1 MTKNSMKKYLPLLIT
16 IIPALFLYRM
26 IIFGE
31 IVTANDD
38 LARHPINEWRDK
50 YIAENENMP
59 QWYPNLFSGMPSYG
73 GYIYMTGDPTKLF
86 RNTILFNLGLKVWF
100 FLSLGGFGT
109 FFLLKTLGSSS
120 NAGVL
125 GGLITGLTPYGF
137 GLVNAGHL
145 NKIFAMAYVPW
156 VIACF
161 LVFMKKKSLKSI
173 CVLSLIT
180 ALQLWANHPQ
190 IVYYTW
196 MIIGFYYVW
205 SIGIEYNNKSFS
217 LASKL
222 YELGGVLVALFLAL
236 IMVSDPY
243 NEVYTFQKHSN
254 RGAKSVLEKMEKTS
268 LGTNWNYATQWSF
281 HPKEVISF
289 VYPYFYGL
297 QNFSTRDLK
306 SAAYWGY
313 MPFTQSTHYLGLIA
327 LILASIGALLK
338 KPDKISLFF
347 WITTILILITGFGN
361 FFPLLYKPFF
371 ELFPFFS
378 KFRIPSMIYALLPIT
393 ISILA
398 ARGYDILVSS
408 KGEKHPFKKAFYF
421 VGGIVAV
428 SFLFLIVSDF
438 MIDFSSSKD
447 GRYNSSTQG
456 QLRSIR
462 YDLFNKGCF
471 LAISVSLCFL
481 GLYFSYVKNKI
492 SKSLFNFGVIGLI
505 ILDLGILNNEFINVK
520 PKKNMDRMF
529 QKNSIIDHL
538 ISDKSNFRVFPADEI
553 TSNKYSYWNVESI
566 GGYRPIKLRAYQ
578 DLMDAGG
585 FNRSH
590 ILDMLNVKY
599 VLTRKK
605 INNPNFIPVEE
616 IQGIYENKKVLP
628 KAWIIGDLKIVES
641 QKESL
646 TETLMTGFNPYSSAV
661 VLKYEGDYMPANAN
675 GQAIIKLKK
684 ENTIEINCQ
693 SETGGLLVVSEIYY
707 KPGWKAF
714 VNGVET
720 KIYQTNH
727 ILRSVYIP
735 AGESE
740 VLFEYDNSRWQ
751 NTRMLSR
758 ISLLT
763 VLMLIGFSILRER
776 KQKSN

>member
-156 VIACF
+156 VLACF

-180 ALQLWANHPQ
+180 ALHLWANHPQ

-205 SIGIEYNNKSFS
+205 SIGTEYKNKSFS

-222 YELGGVLVALFLAL
+222 YELGGVLIAIILAL
-236 IMVSDPY
+236 LMVSDPY

-254 RGAKSVLEKMEKTS
+254 RGAKSVLEKMEETS

-327 LILASIGALLK
+327 LILASIGALIK

-347 WITTILILITGFGN
+347 WITTILILITGFGK

-398 ARGYDILVSS
+398 AKGYDILVSS
-408 KGEKHPFKKAFYF
+408 KGEKHIFKKAFYF

-447 GRYNSSTQG
+447 GRYNSSIQG

-481 GLYFSYVKNKI
+481 GLYYSYVKNKI

-529 QKNSIIDHL
+529 KKNSIIDHL

-605 INNPNFIPVEE
+605 INNPNFIPVGDMK
-616 IQGIYENKKVLP
+616 GIYENKKVLP

-646 TETLMTGFNPYSSAV
+646 METLMTGFNPYSSAV
-661 VLKYEGDYMPANAN
+661 VLKYEGDDMPANVN
-675 GQAIIKLKK
+675 GQAIIKLKE
-684 ENTIEINCQ
+684 ENKIEINCQ
-693 SETGGLLVVSEIYY
+693 SETGGLLVLSEVYY

-735 AGESE
+735 SGESE

-758 ISLLT
+758 ISLFT
-763 VLMLIGFSILRER
+763 VLILIGFSILRER

>member
-156 VIACF
+156 VLACF

-205 SIGIEYNNKSFS
+205 SIGTEYKNKSFS

-222 YELGGVLVALFLAL
+222 YELGGVLIALILAL
-236 IMVSDPY
+236 LMVSDPY

-254 RGAKSVLEKMEKTS
+254 RGAKSVLEKMEETS

-347 WITTILILITGFGN
+347 WITTILILITGFGK

-398 ARGYDILVSS
+398 AKGYDILVSS
-408 KGEKHPFKKAFYF
+408 KGEKHIFKKAFYF

-447 GRYNSSTQG
+447 GRYNSSIQG

-481 GLYFSYVKNKI
+481 GLYYSYVKNKI

-529 QKNSIIDHL
+529 KKNSIIDHL

-553 TSNKYSYWNVESI
+553 TSNKYSYWNIESI

-605 INNPNFIPVEE
+605 INNPNFIPVGDMK
-616 IQGIYENKKVLP
+616 GIYENKKVLP

-646 TETLMTGFNPYSSAV
+646 METLMTGFNPYSSAV
-661 VLKYEGDYMPANAN
+661 VLKYEGDDMPANVN
-675 GQAIIKLKK
+675 GQAIIKLKE
-684 ENTIEINCQ
+684 ENKIEINCQ
-693 SETGGLLVVSEIYY
+693 SETGGLLVLSEVYY

-735 AGESE
+735 SGESE
-740 VLFEYDNSRWQ
+740 VLFEYDDSRWQ

-758 ISLLT
+758 ISILT
-763 VLMLIGFSILRER
+763 VLILIGFSILRER

>member
-156 VIACF
+156 VLACF

-205 SIGIEYNNKSFS
+205 SIGTEYKNKSFS

-222 YELGGVLVALFLAL
+222 YELGGVVIAIILAL

-254 RGAKSVLEKMEKTS
+254 RGAKSVLEKMEETS

-347 WITTILILITGFGN
+347 WITTILILITGFGK

-398 ARGYDILVSS
+398 AKGYDILVSS
-408 KGEKHPFKKAFYF
+408 KGEKHIFKKAFYF

-447 GRYNSSTQG
+447 GRYNSSIQG

-481 GLYFSYVKNKI
+481 GLYYSYVKNKI

-529 QKNSIIDHL
+529 KKNSIIDHL

-605 INNPNFIPVEE
+605 INNPNFIPVGDMK
-616 IQGIYENKKVLP
+616 GIYENKKVLP

-646 TETLMTGFNPYSSAV
+646 METLMTGFNPYSSAV
-661 VLKYEGDYMPANAN
+661 VLKYEGDDMPANVN
-675 GQAIIKLKK
+675 GQAIIKLKE
-684 ENTIEINCQ
+684 ENKIEINCQ
-693 SETGGLLVVSEIYY
+693 SETGGLLVLSEVYY

-735 AGESE
+735 SGESE
-740 VLFEYDNSRWQ
+740 VLFEYDDSRWQ

-758 ISLLT
+758 ISILT

>member
-156 VIACF
+156 VLACF

-180 ALQLWANHPQ
+180 ALHLWANHPQ

-205 SIGIEYNNKSFS
+205 SIGTEYKNKSFS
-217 LASKL
+217 LVSKL
-222 YELGGVLVALFLAL
+222 YELGGVLIAIILAL
-236 IMVSDPY
+236 LMVSDPY

-254 RGAKSVLEKMEKTS
+254 RGAKSVLEKMDETS

-347 WITTILILITGFGN
+347 WITTILILITGFGK

-398 ARGYDILVSS
+398 AKGYDILVSS
-408 KGEKHPFKKAFYF
+408 KGEKHIFKKAFYF

-447 GRYNSSTQG
+447 GRYNSSIQG

-481 GLYFSYVKNKI
+481 GLYYSYVKNKI

-529 QKNSIIDHL
+529 KKNSIIDHL

-605 INNPNFIPVEE
+605 INNPNFIPVGDMK
-616 IQGIYENKKVLP
+616 GIYENKKVLP

-646 TETLMTGFNPYSSAV
+646 METLMTGFNPYSSAV
-661 VLKYEGDYMPANAN
+661 VLKYEGDDMPANVN
-675 GQAIIKLKK
+675 GQAIIKLKE
-684 ENTIEINCQ
+684 ENKIEIKCQ
-693 SETGGLLVVSEIYY
+693 SETGGLLVLSEVYY

-735 AGESE
+735 SGESE

-751 NTRMLSR
+751 NTRILSR
-758 ISLLT
+758 ISLFT
-763 VLMLIGFSILRER
+763 VLILIGFSILRER

>member
-1 MTKNSMKKYLPLLIT
+1 MIKNSMKKYLPLLIT

-156 VIACF
+156 VLACF

-205 SIGIEYNNKSFS
+205 SIGTEYKNKSFS

-222 YELGGVLVALFLAL
+222 YELGGVLIALFLAF

-254 RGAKSVLEKMEKTS
+254 RGAKSVLEKMEETS

-313 MPFTQSTHYLGLIA
+313 MPFTQSTHYLGLMA

-347 WITTILILITGFGN
+347 WITTILILITGFGK

-398 ARGYDILVSS
+398 AKGYDILVSS
-408 KGEKHPFKKAFYF
+408 KGEKHIFKKAFYF

-447 GRYNSSTQG
+447 GRYNSSILG

-481 GLYFSYVKNKI
+481 GLYYSYVKNKI

-529 QKNSIIDHL
+529 KKNSIIDHL

-553 TSNKYSYWNVESI
+553 TSNKYSYWNIESI

-605 INNPNFIPVEE
+605 INNPNFIPVGDMK
-616 IQGIYENKKVLP
+616 GIYENKKVLP

-646 TETLMTGFNPYSSAV
+646 METLMTGFNPYSSAV
-661 VLKYEGDYMPANAN
+661 VLKYEGDDMPANVN
-675 GQAIIKLKK
+675 GQAIIKLKE
-684 ENTIEINCQ
+684 ENKIEINCQ
-693 SETGGLLVVSEIYY
+693 SETGGLLVLSEVYY

-735 AGESE
+735 SGESE
-740 VLFEYDNSRWQ
+740 VLFEYDDSRWQ

-758 ISLLT
+758 ISILT

>member
-1 MTKNSMKKYLPLLIT
+1 
-16 IIPALFLYRM
+16 
-26 IIFGE
+26 
-31 IVTANDD
+31 
-38 LARHPINEWRDK
+38 
-50 YIAENENMP
+50 
-59 QWYPNLFSGMPSYG
+59 
-73 GYIYMTGDPTKLF
+73 
-86 RNTILFNLGLKVWF
+86 
-100 FLSLGGFGT
+100 
-109 FFLLKTLGSSS
+109 
-120 NAGVL
+120 
-125 GGLITGLTPYGF
+125 
-137 GLVNAGHL
+137 
-145 NKIFAMAYVPW
+145 
-156 VIACF
+156 
-161 LVFMKKKSLKSI
+161 
-173 CVLSLIT
+173 
-180 ALQLWANHPQ
+180 
-190 IVYYTW
+190 
-196 MIIGFYYVW
+196 
-205 SIGIEYNNKSFS
+205 
-217 LASKL
+217 
-222 YELGGVLVALFLAL
+222 
-236 IMVSDPY
+236 MVSDPY

-254 RGAKSVLEKMEKTS
+254 RGAKSVLEKMEETS

-327 LILASIGALLK
+327 LILASIGALIK

-347 WITTILILITGFGN
+347 WITTILILITGFGK

-398 ARGYDILVSS
+398 AKGYDILVSS
-408 KGEKHPFKKAFYF
+408 KGEKHIFKKAFYF

-447 GRYNSSTQG
+447 GRYNSSIQG

-481 GLYFSYVKNKI
+481 GLYYSYVKNKI

-529 QKNSIIDHL
+529 KKNSIIDHL

-553 TSNKYSYWNVESI
+553 TSNKYSYWNIESI

-605 INNPNFIPVEE
+605 INNPNFIPVGDMK
-616 IQGIYENKKVLP
+616 GIYENKKVLP

-646 TETLMTGFNPYSSAV
+646 METLMTGFNPYSSAV
-661 VLKYEGDYMPANAN
+661 VLKYEGDDMPANVN
-675 GQAIIKLKK
+675 GQAIIKLKE
-684 ENTIEINCQ
+684 ENKIEINCQ
-693 SETGGLLVVSEIYY
+693 SETGGLLVLSEVYY

-735 AGESE
+735 SGESE
-740 VLFEYDNSRWQ
+740 VLFEYDDSRWQ

-758 ISLLT
+758 ISILT
-763 VLMLIGFSILRER
+763 VLMLIGFSILIER

>member
-156 VIACF
+156 VLACF

-447 GRYNSSTQG
+447 GRYNSSIQG
-456 QLRSIR
+456 ELRSIR

-481 GLYFSYVKNKI
+481 GLYYSYVKNKI

-529 QKNSIIDHL
+529 KKNSIIDHL

-646 TETLMTGFNPYSSAV
+646 METLMTGFNPYSSAV
-661 VLKYEGDYMPANAN
+661 VLKYEGDDMPANAN
-675 GQAIIKLKK
+675 GQAIIKLKE